1 MIWNPWKEIRRL
13 REELDGRKTKI
24 DALRRYGRDMQE
36 EVYRLLNRADKL
48 NIGLQDI
55 IAEEKPTSNATV
67 RRMANMAR
75 EALKK

>member
-13 REELDGRKTKI
+13 RAELSMAQRNLHFAMLEDKI
-24 DALRRYGRDMQE
+24 IRDDLARIDQ
-36 EVYRLLNRADKL
+36 RLYAVRDILDK
-48 NIGLQDI
+48 IGL
-55 IAEEKPTSNATV
+55 EEKPTSNATV

>member
-13 REELDGRKTKI
+13 R
-24 DALRRYGRDMQE
+24 DALHFQTELTDMWRSSALSE
-36 EVYRLLNRADKL
+36 RKAMDGLRNDLLK
-48 NIGLQDI
+48 IV
-55 IAEEKPTSNATV
+55 AEEKPTSNATV